1 MSEIK
6 SIEVAAALYGCKA
19 DELMGFSE
27 KDDGALVIIAPD
39 GKKFRYDKVLAD
51 AQRAEMEE
59 AAKPKPKPAPKRRT
73 TTRRRTTA
81 KKINGKG

>member
-1 MSEIK
+1 MTEEIK

-19 DELMGFSE
+19 DELLGFSE

-51 AQRAEMEE
+51 AQRAEIE
-59 AAKPKPKPAPKRRT
+59 AASKPKPKPKT
-73 TTRRRTTA
+73 TTRRRTTT
-81 KKINGKG
+81 KKVNGR